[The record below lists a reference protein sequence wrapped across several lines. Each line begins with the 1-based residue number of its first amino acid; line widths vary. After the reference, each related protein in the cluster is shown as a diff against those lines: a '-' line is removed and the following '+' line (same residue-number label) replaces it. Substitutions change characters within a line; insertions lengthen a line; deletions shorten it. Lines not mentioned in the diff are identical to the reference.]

1 MSPGAPS
8 APGPQAQR
16 RKKAVCNKNKTQYNI
31 PMRKTAARF
40 KAPDVEKD
48 REEIVKES
56 KRDLEDLL
64 NESAPLDNLA
74 DLVKALKKTKEKK

>member
-1 MSPGAPS
+1 LSPGAPL

-31 PMRKTAARF
+31 PMRKTAAKL
-40 KAPDVEKD
+40 KAPDDEKD
-48 REEIVKES
+48 RKLIVKES

-64 NESAPLDNLA
+64 NEPGPLDNLA
-74 DLVKALKKTKEKK
+74 DLVKALKKAKKK